1 MLHAFCAL
9 LHVHVSLVGVTPP
22 WCGALI
28 LTGLIEYLAGLS
40 VPSLKRQP
48 AHGLS
53 EIEVLARFFQIRG
66 GKRYLAAATR
76 CRVIEGKDGVPSENS
91 SHGPLSFTYR
101 VFSLDTWRSAEVTSL
116 IQPIK
121 TGRKLKCAETTATGF
136 CLGLNAGTIQ
146 RFQHFSLAFSRFD
159 SVFLFVNF
167 DLYFGS

>member
-1 MLHAFCAL
+1 M
-9 LHVHVSLVGVTPP
+9 TPP

-28 LTGLIEYLAGLS
+28 LTGLIEYLSFFFFCGNAGLS

-66 GKRYLAAATR
+66 GKRYLVAATR
-76 CRVIEGKDGVPSENS
+76 CRVIEGKDDVPSGNS
-91 SHGPLSFTYR
+91 SHGPLSFTHR

-116 IQPIK
+116 IQLIK
-121 TGRKLKCAETTATGF
+121 TGRKTKCAETTATGF

-146 RFQHFSLAFSRFD
+146 RFQHFSLAFR
-159 SVFLFVNF
+159 L
-167 DLYFGS
+167 LIC